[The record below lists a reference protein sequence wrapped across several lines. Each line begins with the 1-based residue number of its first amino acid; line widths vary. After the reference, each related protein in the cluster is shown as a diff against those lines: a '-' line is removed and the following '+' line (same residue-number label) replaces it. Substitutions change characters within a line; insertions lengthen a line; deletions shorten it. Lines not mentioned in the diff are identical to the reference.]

1 MAREFNSFENVLKM
15 SIKYQIG
22 YMERYLIELLSDIDD
37 EKIAKVRVD
46 FEESGAESQAV
57 TRQTA
62 EFFFKAFKWH
72 GCRTHKSPDTITIL
86 PAEPFVRYSVSFF
99 IDNPSISAVN
109 SIIKTL
115 SDIHSRPPLIRDTAL
130 HSAVSQ
136 RVTSPVDIIKNPA
149 TIIELPGKTDL

>member
-62 EFFFKAFKWH
+62 EFFSKHSSGMDAGH
-72 GCRTHKSPDTITIL
+72 TSLQTPL
-86 PAEPFVRYSVSFF
+86 PFCLL
-99 IDNPSISAVN
+99 NH
-109 SIIKTL
+109 L
-115 SDIHSRPPLIRDTAL
+115 
-130 HSAVSQ
+130 
-136 RVTSPVDIIKNPA
+136 
-149 TIIELPGKTDL
+149 